1 MPAIRHITACH
12 ICQQPVELATAKAD
26 ENGKS
31 VHEEC
36 YVATVSGKLTKK
48 PELLITVTPS
58 GSPLLKGNCSA
69 CPHLTFA
76 FVGDTAENRRL
87 MQLAFEK
94 HVKDVHQRDD
104 RRHTNR

>member
-1 MPAIRHITACH
+1 MRATNYLTACH

-36 YVATVSGKLTKK
+36 YVAAVSGKPTKK

-58 GSPLLKGNCSA
+58 GNPLLKGNCSA

-76 FVGDTAENRRL
+76 FVGDTAENHRL

-94 HVKDVHQRDD
+94 HVKNVHKRDNG
-104 RRHTNR
+104 RR

>member
-1 MPAIRHITACH
+1 MHANRNFTACH

-36 YVATVSGKLTKK
+36 YVAALSGK
-48 PELLITVTPS
+48 PELLITVSPS

-76 FVGDTAENRRL
+76 FVGDTPGNRRL

-94 HVKDVHQRDD
+94 HVKDVHVRDH
-104 RRHTNR
+104 RGR

>member
-1 MPAIRHITACH
+1 MRATRYFTACH
-12 ICQQPVELATAKAD
+12 ICQQPVELVTAKAD

-36 YVATVSGKLTKK
+36 YIATVSGKSTNK
-48 PELLITVTPS
+48 PELLITVSPS

-76 FVGDTAENRRL
+76 FVGDTEENHRL
-87 MQLAFEK
+87 MQLAFKK
-94 HVKDVHQRDD
+94 HVKDVHR
-104 RRHTNR
+104 